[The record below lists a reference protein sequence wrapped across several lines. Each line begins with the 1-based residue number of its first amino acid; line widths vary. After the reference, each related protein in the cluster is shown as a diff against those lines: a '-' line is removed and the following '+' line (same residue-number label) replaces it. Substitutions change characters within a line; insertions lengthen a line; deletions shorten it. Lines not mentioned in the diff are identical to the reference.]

1 MNLMMD
7 IFNPKVYSHE
17 TISQA
22 MWEWLS
28 STDAKKQ
35 SNFGRK
41 QSENRTKV

>member
-28 STDAKKQ
+28 STDARNRVTLVE
-35 SNFGRK
+35 SNF
-41 QSENRTKV
+41 ENRTKV